1 MLMGFINKL
10 RLRMGEG
17 SLKEMLMAVSKD
29 SHFCVDADQDV
40 KESLEFRKKL
50 YNYICE
56 TEGESVALERLE
68 NNTLDKEIIN
78 RHLKKYKDKAEVGLK
93 DAIKKLKSNP
103 KNAWMFQVD
112 KATGQPKIAKL
123 MHTNDLR
130 LKVGDKEVFLKQN

>member
-10 RLRMGEG
+10 RLRMGER
-17 SLKEMLMAVSKD
+17 SLKEILLTVSKD
-29 SHFCVDADQDV
+29 SHFCVDAVRDV

-56 TEGESVALERLE
+56 TEGESVALKRLE

-78 RHLKKYKDKAEVGLK
+78 RHLKKYRDKAEVGLK

-112 KATGQPKIAKL
+112 EETGQPKIAKL
-123 MHTNDLR
+123 MQTNDLR